1 MNYRLKRNGAY
12 VRHVV
17 MIGDMKN
24 NNRDHK
30 VIDLEFET
38 YAAAEE
44 VGDVLDAEII
54 HMNIAKVA

>member
-44 VGDVLDAEII
+44 VGDVLDASIVHI
-54 HMNIAKVA
+54 SIAKVA

>member
-44 VGDVLDAEII
+44 VGDVLDASIVHI
-54 HMNIAKVA
+54 SIVKVA